1 MRLKIFFVAT
11 LIIMLTNACNDPVQD
26 NESSRPNIVIILA
39 DDFGVGDIQAHY
51 PDNKIPTPHLDEFV
65 SEGSSFTD
73 AHSGSACCTPTRYG
87 LLTGRYAWRTQ
98 LQEWVLACYEPPLIS
113 KDRLTLPSYL
123 QQQGYSTACVGK
135 WHLGL
140 NWSGDQKDRKREE
153 RNVLNNEEWD
163 FTKPILD
170 GPTERGFDYYFGTH
184 VPNFAPF
191 TFIENDHVVEQPTA
205 TYQYDATEGVV
216 MPRRFD
222 GSPMAPGWQFDQI
235 LPEITN
241 RAVDY
246 IHAKAKEEDPFF
258 LYFSM
263 TSPHEPV
270 VPSKDFLGKS
280 GIAPIADFVME
291 TDWSAG
297 QVIKAID
304 DAGISDN
311 TIVIFTADNGHSHYT
326 GWEDLIEAGHFP
338 SGPYRGHKSDI
349 WEGGH
354 RVPLIVR
361 WPGKVAAGNSS
372 SQLVSLTDIFATC
385 AGIVSEDPL
394 PTDAS
399 EDGISFLNSL
409 VESEGSEL
417 RSNLVSHSTKGEFAY
432 RKGPWKVVYKMPAKN
447 LKESRGRAAT
457 VELYNLDEDIGEED
471 DKSMQYPDIVSELTS
486 EMKSLVD
493 RGTSRKGP
501 RQSNDVH
508 VRFDTIQTERWAP
521 LLTTNDQVENA
532 KK

>member
-1 MRLKIFFVAT
+1 MIS
-11 LIIMLTNACNDPVQD
+11 CDDPKD
-26 NESSRPNIVIILA
+26 NLVSSRPNIVIILA
-39 DDFGVGDIQAHY
+39 DDFGVGDIQTHY
-51 PDNKIPTPHLDEFV
+51 PDNKISTPYLDQFV
-65 SEGSSFTD
+65 KQSMSFTD
-73 AHSGSACCTPTRYG
+73 AHSGSAVCTPTRYG
-87 LLTGRYAWRTQ
+87 LLTGRYAWRTE
-98 LQEWVLACYEPPLIS
+98 LQEWVLGCYEPPLIS
-113 KDRLTLPSYL
+113 EDRLTLPSYL
-123 QQQGYSTACVGK
+123 QQKGYSTACVGK

-140 NWSGDQKDRKREE
+140 NWSGDQRDRKREVK
-153 RNVLNNEEWD
+153 NVLNNEEWD

-191 TFIENDHVVEQPTA
+191 TFIENDHVVEQPSVK
-205 TYQYDATEGVV
+205 YQYDATEGVV

-241 RAVDY
+241 RAVEY
-246 IHAKAKEEDPFF
+246 IHEQAKEDDPFF

-270 VPSKDFLGKS
+270 VPSQDFLGKS

-297 QVIKAID
+297 QVIKALD

-338 SGPYRGHKSDI
+338 SGPYRGHKGDI

-361 WPGKVAAGNSS
+361 WPGHIVPDQSS
-372 SQLVSLTDIFATC
+372 RQLICLTDIFATC
-385 AGIVSEDPL
+385 ADVLGKETL
-394 PTDAS
+394 PNNAS
-399 EDGISFLNSL
+399 EDGISFLKTLVNDQNSQP
-409 VESEGSEL
+409 
-417 RSNLVSHSTKGEFAY
+417 RTNLVCHSVKGEFAY
-432 RKGPWKVVYKMPAKN
+432 RSGSWKIVYKIPGET
-447 LKESRGRAAT
+447 LEESRGMAAT
-457 VELYNLDEDIGEED
+457 VELYNLDEDIGEEY
-471 DKSMQYPDIVSELTS
+471 DKSMQYPDIVTKLTS
-486 EMKSLVD
+486 EMKSLVE
-493 RGTSRKGP
+493 RGTSREGP
-501 RQSNDVH
+501 RQPNDVN

-521 LLTTNDQVENA
+521 LLTFNEIIR
-532 KK
+532 KSEI